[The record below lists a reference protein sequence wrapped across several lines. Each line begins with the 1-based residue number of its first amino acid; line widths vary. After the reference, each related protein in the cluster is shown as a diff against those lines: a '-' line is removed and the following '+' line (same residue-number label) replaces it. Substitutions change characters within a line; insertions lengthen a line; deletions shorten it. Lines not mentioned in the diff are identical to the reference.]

1 MPMRT
6 LRTTWAA
13 AWLLGLVGSMA
24 PAADELTTKL
34 LTFHPSLKGVEYDLP
49 TEAAALA
56 ACKGEAITGG
66 YQLRDGQGKI
76 LCRLMCRNNPG
87 KVDQWSYY
95 QDGFEFY
102 RELDNNGDK
111 SLDEV
116 RWVNTAGTRIG
127 KVFKGKIVSWSRI
140 SAEEASKVFVQALV
154 SGDSE
159 LIETVMAS
167 PAELEALGIPK
178 GEIDAVAAAEKQRVA
193 QLTAL
198 RAGLVGWDSKTTFMG
213 LSGAMPHLIPAD
225 AGLKDDVILCES
237 ATIFAGSATAQ
248 ANAGKMAFL
257 QVGEMVKIGET
268 WKFVDL
274 PRVIDPSKTEVIPV
288 VEGGI
293 RSWVFRDNA
302 ANAAGGEN
310 PQVAQAMQA
319 LAAFD
324 ANKTN
329 QALMSGGPKEQAQ
342 FHVGRVGPLNKIV
355 KAAEAAGDL
364 KIALDHQK
372 LIVDSLA
379 AAYATGQYQP
389 GAKLLD
395 DMSKESGK
403 VATYAAYKKI
413 EADFALQNEQN
424 PGNPAI
430 VMDTWLTN
438 LQGFVDKHPR
448 CDEAPPAMMLL
459 ASSFEMNGK
468 EAEARKWYAALAKE
482 HPATEWGK
490 KADGA
495 IRRLEIVGK
504 ALVLKGVDLRGTP
517 IDIAQYRGKTVLVT
531 FWATW
536 ASPAKKDLPELA
548 KLHAK
553 YKAKGF
559 EVVAIN
565 LDNEKVDLDAFL
577 QTSPLAWPQIFEPGG
592 MENRL
597 ATEFGIISLPTMF
610 LVDPDGKVVNRSF
623 RSAAELEVLLDK
635 NLAGKVAIGPK

>member
-1 MPMRT
+1 MRT

-355 KAAEAAGDL
+355 TAAEAAGDL
-364 KIALDHQK
+364 KIALDHQ
-372 LIVDSLA
+372 
-379 AAYATGQYQP
+379 
-389 GAKLLD
+389 
-395 DMSKESGK
+395 
-403 VATYAAYKKI
+403 
-413 EADFALQNEQN
+413 
-424 PGNPAI
+424 
-430 VMDTWLTN
+430 
-438 LQGFVDKHPR
+438 
-448 CDEAPPAMMLL
+448 
-459 ASSFEMNGK
+459 
-468 EAEARKWYAALAKE
+468 
-482 HPATEWGK
+482 
-490 KADGA
+490 
-495 IRRLEIVGK
+495 
-504 ALVLKGVDLRGTP
+504 
-517 IDIAQYRGKTVLVT
+517 
-531 FWATW
+531 
-536 ASPAKKDLPELA
+536 
-548 KLHAK
+548 
-553 YKAKGF
+553 
-559 EVVAIN
+559 
-565 LDNEKVDLDAFL
+565 
-577 QTSPLAWPQIFEPGG
+577 
-592 MENRL
+592 
-597 ATEFGIISLPTMF
+597 
-610 LVDPDGKVVNRSF
+610 
-623 RSAAELEVLLDK
+623 
-635 NLAGKVAIGPK
+635 